1 MKNTSQLQLHCLIQ
15 KMSSNAKVM
24 AARGVQIGFG
34 LCQLYHCSVAL
45 WTRKLLNA
53 KTNKQQTNKRT
64 NKKTNK
70 PRYKQIKIVQQ
81 NLSGLIAY
89 MDRVVF
95 LNSRTL
101 PPNDEVPEKSIWAR
115 LDDTRAS

>member
-1 MKNTSQLQLHCLIQ
+1 MKNTPQLQLHCLIQ
-15 KMSSNAKVM
+15 KKSSNAKVM
-24 AARGVQIGFG
+24 AARGVQIGYG

-64 NKKTNK
+64 KNQTNQVTNK
-70 PRYKQIKIVQQ
+70 NTIVQQ
-81 NLSGLIAY
+81 NLSGLIAD
-89 MDRVVF
+89 MDRVFF

-115 LDDTRAS
+115 LDDTRTS